1 MKPAAPEPASPESI
15 EGGRPRAQ
23 TADARVQTRPE
34 PAARARQ
41 NSGGQVQRR
50 FNLAVLLT
58 AVVLS
63 LAAATAGLLLAL
75 PALFGAGLGVIA
87 ALVLDILLAL
97 RPLPTFHALR
107 VCSTTHA
114 QHGSEASVLLRIWAR
129 GSFWTC
135 PLWVHAHDAIPVALP
150 ARGRTGL
157 LAPMPE
163 VGEAIGQRGALQLTY
178 RLLCVHRGAYR
189 IGPDVVRAGDLLGI
203 VETRAL
209 LPPEDEI
216 VVYPKVVPLER
227 FLMGARR
234 PAGELL
240 ARQRA
245 FEDPSRPAGTRP
257 YMRGDAL
264 KRIHWKAT
272 AHTRRLQSKILEPS
286 AQMEVAIIVN
296 LNASEYPGA
305 AGVVLSELALT
316 AAASIASRLLETGH
330 RVGASCP
337 PAPARIQAGGSG
349 PHHLQR
355 LLEFLARAQPAVGPG
370 LAASLMEETRL
381 LPWTSSLLVITPDCD
396 HSSQAALLDL
406 RERGVPL
413 AVLVV
418 GETPVARHVQRSLL
432 NAGIHTWRVS
442 SEEDLRAAF
451 HGEQSASGRIAPPEV
466 RLAR

>member
-1 MKPAAPEPASPESI
+1 MEA
-15 EGGRPRAQ
+15 GRTREEI
-23 TADARVQTRPE
+23 ADARVKTRSE
-34 PAARARQ
+34 PTAR
-41 NSGGQVQRR
+41 VQRR
-50 FNLAVLLT
+50 VNLGILSTALL
-58 AVVLS
+58 VS
-63 LAAATAGLLLAL
+63 LAAVAAGLLLAL
-75 PALFGAGLGVIA
+75 PALFSAGLGVIA
-87 ALVLDILLAL
+87 ALALDLLLAL

-129 GSFWTC
+129 GSFWTW
-135 PLWVHAHDAIPVALP
+135 PVWVHAHDTIPAGLP

-157 LAPMPE
+157 LTPMPKTRE
-163 VGEAIGQRGALQLTY
+163 AVGQQGALQLTY
-178 RLLCVHRGAYR
+178 RLLCVHRGAYK
-189 IGPDVVRAGDLLGI
+189 IGPAVVRTGDLLGI
-203 VETRAL
+203 VETCVL

-216 VVYPKVVPLER
+216 VVYPKVLPLEEV
-227 FLMGARR
+227 LMGARR
-234 PAGELL
+234 PSGELL

-272 AHTRRLQSKILEPS
+272 AHTRRLQSKTFEPS
-286 AQMEVAIIVN
+286 AQMEVAIVVN

-305 AGVVLSELALT
+305 AGVVLGELALT
-316 AAASIASRLLETGH
+316 AAASIASHLMETGH

-337 PAPARIQAGGSG
+337 PAAVRLAAGSG
-349 PHHLQR
+349 PHHIQR
-355 LLEFLARAQPAVGPG
+355 LLEFLARAEPAAGPG

-381 LPWTSSLLVITPDCD
+381 LPWTSSLLVITPECD
-396 HSSQAALLDL
+396 HNSRAALLDM

-418 GETPVARHVQRSLL
+418 GETPLARHVQRSLL
-432 NAGIHTWRVS
+432 NAGIDTWRVS

-451 HGEQSASGRIAPPEV
+451 PGQAGFAPPEV
-466 RLAR
+466 RVAR